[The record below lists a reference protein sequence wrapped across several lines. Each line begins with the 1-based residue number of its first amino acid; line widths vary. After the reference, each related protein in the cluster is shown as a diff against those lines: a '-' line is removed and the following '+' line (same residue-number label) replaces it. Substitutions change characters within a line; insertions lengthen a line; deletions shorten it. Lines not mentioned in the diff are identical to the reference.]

1 MNCAERLEAIEHD
14 RNTQRKR
21 RNDSSLPQVALVG
34 YTNAGKSTL
43 MNKMVETYVGKE
55 GEKWWWQE
63 ICFLLH
69 WTLLFEKI
77 NQNDRKD
84 FLLSDTVGFISKLPH
99 GLVKAF
105 SFYAG

>member
-1 MNCAERLEAIEHD
+1 
-14 RNTQRKR
+14 
-21 RNDSSLPQVALVG
+21 
-34 YTNAGKSTL
+34 

-55 GEKWWWQE
+55 EKMVVARDML
-63 ICFLLH
+63 FA
-69 WTLLFEKI
+69 TLDTTVRKI

-105 SFYAG
+105 RSTLDEVDVYKRQ